1 MKKLLTLVLVLAV
14 ASLANAGLSIS
25 YDGAAIT
32 LSSDTAL
39 DGGLNNILGIIGDAQ
54 FGDFTLR
61 TENVPNT
68 AAVITM
74 YTGTEAVGM
83 GLPYTG
89 QFVTVLWSN
98 GGDDILTPSPAGFW
112 LSAALSGYTLGTEIS
127 HDIQIDLGDGNA
139 NPMQSIY
146 LTAVPEPITM
156 ALLGVGG
163 LFLRR
168 KK

>member
-1 MKKLLTLVLVLAV
+1 MKKFVLIAILAV
-14 ASLANAGLSIS
+14 ASLANAGLMMS

-54 FGDFTLR
+54 FGEFILR

-68 AAVITM
+68 AAVITT
-74 YTGTEAVGM
+74 YTGEEATGF

-98 GGDDILTPSPAGFW
+98 GGEQILTPSPAGFW
-112 LSAALSGYTLGTEIS
+112 LSAALSGYTLGTEAD
-127 HDIQIDLGDGNA
+127 HDIQIDLGDGSA
-139 NPMQSIY
+139 NVMQSIY
-146 LTAVPEPITM
+146 LSVPEPATI
-156 ALLGVGG
+156 AVLSLGG
-163 LFLRR
+163 LLLRR